1 MIDMLRFKP
10 TVYITIT
17 ITTTVLSPLKNQEG
31 LVTLSRGWEPLL
43 YIHITV

>member
-1 MIDMLRFKP
+1 MIDMLRFEP
-10 TVYITIT
+10 TVYIT